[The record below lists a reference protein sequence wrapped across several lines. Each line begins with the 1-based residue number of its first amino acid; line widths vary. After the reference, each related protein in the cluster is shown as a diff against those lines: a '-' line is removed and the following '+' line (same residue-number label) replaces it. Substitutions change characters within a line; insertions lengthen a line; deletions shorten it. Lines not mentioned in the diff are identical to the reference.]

1 MECELFAVC
10 APGLEP
16 FTESELRALGAEA
29 VRSEPG
35 GVAFRGGLHVLYTAN
50 LMLRTATR
58 VLVRLGE
65 FHARDFEQL
74 RRRTSRLPFE
84 SCLAPGAAVR
94 ITASCS
100 RSRLRHTGAVAERVR
115 LAIGDRLGVESPA
128 GGPDD
133 LEASERKPA
142 TRARSEAQPSGGQ
155 QGKAAQRARSEPQAS
170 EVDEARARSEAEPSE
185 VKISRPQASED
196 QNDLGERR
204 TRSESKVCVD
214 LNGMGKPLPLVLVR
228 LVHDRCVVSID
239 ASGALLH
246 QRGWRK
252 LAGKAPLRET
262 LAAALLLAGGWDAA
276 SPLADP
282 FCGSGTIAI
291 EAALLARRLAPGR
304 GRRFAFMDWPG
315 FDAACWSRGLAEAD
329 AAALGSAPPIRASDR
344 DAGAIEA
351 ARANADA
358 AGVAFDVD
366 FACRAISDFEPP
378 PGTGWIVSNP
388 PYGVRLRGGGDLR
401 DLYARFGAV
410 LRRGCPGWRV
420 ALLCADPRL
429 VRASELPLESRA
441 SWRNGGLRVE
451 VFTGVVPG
459 GA

>member
-1 MECELFAVC
+1 MELEFFAVC

-16 FTESELRALGAEA
+16 FTEAELRALGAGA
-29 VRSEPG
+29 IRAEPG
-35 GVAFRGGLHVLYTAN
+35 GVAFRGDLHVLYAAN
-50 LMLRTATR
+50 LQSRTATR
-58 VLVRLGE
+58 FLVRLGE

-74 RRRTSRLPFE
+74 RRRTARLPFE
-84 SCLAPGAAVR
+84 SYLALGASVR
-94 ITASCS
+94 ITVACS
-100 RSRLRHTGAVAERVR
+100 HSRLRHTGAVAERVR
-115 LAIGDRLGVESPA
+115 QAIGDRLGGEPPA
-128 GGPDD
+128 PGASDPNEQGKRKAARRPRNDEQVSEPKECPSAKRPDD
-133 LEASERKPA
+133 
-142 TRARSEAQPSGGQ
+142 
-155 QGKAAQRARSEPQAS
+155 EPQAS
-170 EVDEARARSEAEPSE
+170 DEQSN
-185 VKISRPQASED
+185 Q
-196 QNDLGERR
+196 
-204 TRSESKVCVD
+204 
-214 LNGMGKPLPLVLVR
+214 PLVLVR
-228 LVHDRCVVSID
+228 IVHDRCVVSID
-239 ASGALLH
+239 TSGALLH

-262 LAAALLLAGGWDAA
+262 LAAALLVASGWDAV

-315 FDAACWSRGLAEAD
+315 FDAARWSQILADAEAAVL
-329 AAALGSAPPIRASDR
+329 AAGPAIGASDR

-358 AGVAFDVD
+358 AGVALDIAL
-366 FACRAISDFEPP
+366 ACRPISDFEPP

-401 DLYARFGAV
+401 DLHARFGSV
-410 LRRGCPGWRV
+410 LRSRCPGWRV
-420 ALLCADPRL
+420 ALLCGDRRL
-429 VRASELPLESRA
+429 VSASGLPLEPAA

-459 GA
+459 AA

>member
-1 MECELFAVC
+1 MEHELFAVC

-16 FTESELRALGAEA
+16 FTEAELRALGADA
-29 VRSEPG
+29 VRPEPG
-35 GVAFRGGLHVLYTAN
+35 GVAFRGTLEAVYRAN

-74 RRRTSRLPFE
+74 RKRTSRLAFE

-94 ITASCS
+94 ITAASS
-100 RSRLRHTGAVAERVR
+100 HSRLRHTGAVAERVR
-115 LAIGDRLGVESPA
+115 LAIGDRLGIEPATASP
-128 GGPDD
+128 GD
-133 LEASERKPA
+133 LEAEPSEGQGACKPA
-142 TRARSEAQPSGGQ
+142 P
-155 QGKAAQRARSEPQAS
+155 
-170 EVDEARARSEAEPSE
+170 RARSEAEPSE
-185 VKISRPQASED
+185 FKQA
-196 QNDLGERR
+196 LP
-204 TRSESKVCVD
+204 KVCVD
-214 LNGMGKPLPLVLVR
+214 LNGMRKPPPLVLVR
-228 LVHDRCVVSID
+228 LVHDRCMVSID

-252 LAGKAPLRET
+252 QAGKAPLRET
-262 LAAALLLAGGWDAA
+262 LAAALLVASGWDAA

-291 EAALLARRLAPGR
+291 EAALLARKLAPGR

-315 FDAACWSRGLAEAD
+315 FDAARWSQVLAEAE
-329 AAALGSAPPIRASDR
+329 AAALGAAPAIRASDR
-344 DAGAIEA
+344 DAGAIEV

-358 AGVAFDVD
+358 AGVAMDIELTY
-366 FACRAISDFEPP
+366 RAISDFEPP

-388 PYGVRLRGGGDLR
+388 PYGVRLRGAGDLR
-401 DLYARFGAV
+401 DLYASLGAV
-410 LRRGCPGWRV
+410 LRRRCPGWRV
-420 ALLCADPRL
+420 ALLCADHRL
-429 VRASELPLESRA
+429 VRASELPLEACA

-459 GA
+459 AA

>member
-1 MECELFAVC
+1 MEHELFAVC

-16 FTESELRALGAEA
+16 FTEAELRALGADA
-29 VRSEPG
+29 VRPEPG
-35 GVAFRGGLHVLYTAN
+35 GVAFRGTLHVLYRAN

-74 RRRTSRLPFE
+74 RKRASRLPFE

-94 ITASCS
+94 ITAASS
-100 RSRLRHTGAVAERVR
+100 HSRLRHTGAVAERVR
-115 LAIGDRLGVESPA
+115 LAIGDRLGIAPPTAGPGEPEAEPSEKQDRKPA
-128 GGPDD
+128 PRARS
-133 LEASERKPA
+133 EAEPNEGQGARKPA
-142 TRARSEAQPSGGQ
+142 TRARSEAQ
-155 QGKAAQRARSEPQAS
+155 AS
-170 EVDEARARSEAEPSE
+170 EV
-185 VKISRPQASED
+185 KQA
-196 QNDLGERR
+196 LP
-204 TRSESKVCVD
+204 KVCVG
-214 LNGMGKPLPLVLVR
+214 LNGMGKPPPLVLVR

-252 LAGKAPLRET
+252 QAGKAPLRET
-262 LAAALLLAGGWDAA
+262 LAAALLLAAGWDAA

-282 FCGSGTIAI
+282 FCGSGTLAI
-291 EAALLARRLAPGR
+291 EAALLARKLAPGR

-315 FDAACWSRGLAEAD
+315 FDAARWLQVLAEAE
-329 AAALGSAPPIRASDR
+329 AAALGAAPAIRASDR
-344 DAGAIEA
+344 DAGAIEV

-358 AGVAFDVD
+358 AGVAMDIELTY
-366 FACRAISDFEPP
+366 RAISDFEPP

-388 PYGVRLRGGGDLR
+388 PYGVRLRGAGDLR
-401 DLYARFGAV
+401 DLYASLGAV
-410 LRRGCPGWRV
+410 LRRRCPGWRV
-420 ALLCADPRL
+420 ALLCADHRL
-429 VRASELPLESRA
+429 VRASELPLEACA

-459 GA
+459 AA

>member
-1 MECELFAVC
+1 MEHELFAVC

-16 FTESELRALGAEA
+16 FTEAELRALGADA

-35 GVAFRGGLHVLYTAN
+35 GVAFRGSLQVLYRAN
-50 LMLRTATR
+50 LKLRTATR

-74 RRRTSRLPFE
+74 RQRTSRLPFE

-115 LAIGDRLGVESPA
+115 LAIGDRLGIEPPP
-128 GGPDD
+128 GGPHDP
-133 LEASERKPA
+133 EASKD
-142 TRARSEAQPSGGQ
+142 Q
-155 QGKAAQRARSEPQAS
+155 
-170 EVDEARARSEAEPSE
+170 EVP
-185 VKISRPQASED
+185 PH
-196 QNDLGERR
+196 
-204 TRSESKVCVD
+204 
-214 LNGMGKPLPLVLVR
+214 VLVR
-228 LVHDRCVVSID
+228 LLHDRCVVSID

-262 LAAALLLAGGWDAA
+262 LAAALLLAADWDAA

-291 EAALLARRLAPGR
+291 EAALLARKLAPGR
-304 GRRFAFMDWPG
+304 GRQFAFMEWPG
-315 FDAACWSRGLAEAD
+315 FDAALWSQLLAEAE
-329 AAALGSAPPIRASDR
+329 AAALDTAPAIRASDR
-344 DAGAIEA
+344 DAGAIES

-358 AGVAFDVD
+358 AGVAMDIEL
-366 FACRAISDFEPP
+366 ACRAISDFEPP

-388 PYGVRLRGGGDLR
+388 PYGVRLRGAGDLR

-410 LRRGCPGWRV
+410 LRRRCPGWHV
-420 ALLCADPRL
+420 ALLCADRRL
-429 VRASELPLESRA
+429 VRASELPLEACA

-451 VFTGVVPG
+451 VFAGVVPG
-459 GA
+459 AA